1 MEDKMKIIIQS
12 EGKPYLTDPME
23 TLPQVLLPKSSLLR
37 FTRFFVTPEIVA
49 CQAPLSM
56 RILQARKLEWVAIS
70 SSRDRTCLQDRGR
83 THVFCI
89 AGRFFTTETPGK
101 PISAECPIK
110 DSQWCLVSCCPGN
123 DWRQGPAQV
132 FLCPQSLTE
141 ASALPEHQ
149 PNLPWGCL
157 TSLRSLRIP
166 GCLAL
171 GEWSHH
177 CGYLGLEDLF
187 CIVLLCILATSS

>member
-1 MEDKMKIIIQS
+1 MEDKMEIIIQS

-56 RILQARKLEWVAIS
+56 GF
-70 SSRDRTCLQDRGR
+70 SRQENWSGLPFPPPGIFSTRGR

-101 PISAECPIK
+101 PVSAECPIK
-110 DSQWCLVSCCPGN
+110 DSQ
-123 DWRQGPAQV
+123 
-132 FLCPQSLTE
+132 
-141 ASALPEHQ
+141 
-149 PNLPWGCL
+149 
-157 TSLRSLRIP
+157 
-166 GCLAL
+166 
-171 GEWSHH
+171 
-177 CGYLGLEDLF
+177 
-187 CIVLLCILATSS
+187 

>member
-1 MEDKMKIIIQS
+1 
-12 EGKPYLTDPME
+12 ME

-37 FTRFFVTPEIVA
+37 FTRYLMTPEIVA

-56 RILQARKLEWVAIS
+56 GILQARKLEWVAIF
-70 SSRDRTCLQDRGR
+70 SSRDHPNQGSNPCLLHCRQILYHWDTWQAYLSRVSYKGLP
-83 THVFCI
+83 VM
-89 AGRFFTTETPGK
+89 PGELL
-101 PISAECPIK
+101 PWQQSLPW
-110 DSQWCLVSCCPGN
+110 QWLKARACTG
-123 DWRQGPAQV
+123 

-141 ASALPEHQ
+141 TSALPEHQ

-157 TSLRSLRIP
+157 TSPRRSLRIP

-177 CGYLGLEDLF
+177 CGYLGHEDLF
-187 CIVLLCILATSS
+187 CIALLCILATSS